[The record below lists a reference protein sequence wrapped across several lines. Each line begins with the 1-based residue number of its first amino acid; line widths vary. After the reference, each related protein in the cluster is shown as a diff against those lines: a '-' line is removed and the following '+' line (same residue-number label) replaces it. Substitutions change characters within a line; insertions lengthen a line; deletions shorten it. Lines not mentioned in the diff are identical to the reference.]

1 MHCPLNNL
9 HCQTFRQYALT
20 QALNESIEVPGCNS
34 LKRRRATV
42 QTKKALRRAF
52 RALVAC
58 HRAGFCMGCKFTS
71 DNFLIDDQYHVWLH
85 NVQLIDFDKDAAD
98 DDYYQFVRMTFDEVF
113 VREPTPPE
121 VIRWLKLMNKG
132 KRGYEYVLCYHTS
145 MMEHHQA
152 ITSHMSL
159 YMIFLELKHV
169 NPGLYYLVI
178 SWLPQYDFWMKKE
191 KHCTNALV
199 ERARTYKDPFTGKE
213 ATYHDDVRGVLQLI
227 RNCWQHPCRFLEE
240 VLTLIIE
247 VDFPNL
253 LADFQEA
260 MFDAAQLGKLDLEST
275 ME

>member
-1 MHCPLNNL
+1 MGDKPWHDFMHCPLNNL

-20 QALNESIEVPGCNS
+20 QTLNESIEVPGCNS

-58 HRAGFCMGCKFTS
+58 HRAGFCMGGKFTS

-213 ATYHDDVRGVLQLI
+213 ATYHDDVRGFSSSFVTVGSTHVASLKKCLLSLLRSIFPTFWLI
-227 RNCWQHPCRFLEE
+227 FKKPC
-240 VLTLIIE
+240 LTPL
-247 VDFPNL
+247 
-253 LADFQEA
+253 
-260 MFDAAQLGKLDLEST
+260 S
-275 ME
+275 